1 MIDIELKSNKKI
13 INLKTLEWIYSG
25 NMVRAGVN
33 KVIDEHQLAPQP
45 EMICRTARPFEA
57 LTPPLRSSPQGPQH
71 FHNGRSSP
79 KIKRVQHLQK
89 AKSQSESYTVKDQ
102 IQCLISPVRSPTSRV
117 RPMSPWRSSL
127 PRIRSI
133 AEIHPHFR

>member
-57 LTPPLRSSPQGPQH
+57 LNASPPIISTRTTTL
-71 FHNGRSSP
+71 
-79 KIKRVQHLQK
+79 
-89 AKSQSESYTVKDQ
+89 SQWAQLPKDQ
-102 IQCLISPVRSPTSRV
+102 AGATL
-117 RPMSPWRSSL
+117 
-127 PRIRSI
+127 
-133 AEIHPHFR
+133 AESEKSK